1 MSRIGKLPIEVPA
14 GVTITV
20 DSDIVKVSGPKGENL
35 VANNP
40 NLTVELDANQIKV
53 SRKNDDEKTRAAHG
67 LVRTL
72 IKNAILGVTQGFSKE
87 LVVEGVG
94 FRVGGGGKSLDMA
107 LGYSHPVKYNAP
119 GGIEIKVDK
128 MNITVSGANKQ
139 AVGQAA
145 AEIRALRKPEP
156 YKGKG
161 IRYSDEQILR
171 KAGKTGK

>member
-20 DSDIVKVSGPKGENL
+20 DSDTIKVSGPKGENL

-119 GGIEIKVDK
+119 EGIEIKVDK